1 MSENSQEITYARV
14 FLFIKLHT
22 KVRKFINNETLA
34 QVFSRKFCKVFLTLR
49 NTTAAASVHIY
60 TEIYPN

>member
-34 QVFSRKFCKVFLTLR
+34 QVFSRKFCSFFDTPEHYRGCFCPYLYW
-49 NTTAAASVHIY
+49 N
-60 TEIYPN
+60 PP